1 MVAMTRCIVQ
11 PVVPLIFMMAFV
23 CGTDAASAVQPKVE
37 SETSQQTILARQSP
51 EAVFPVDYAQA
62 ERGDSLVLRMV
73 EVDNPDQADFTVNV
87 MLAPCASATDSS
99 QRVPVGSMGV
109 YPAQETHGLYTFDVA
124 PALGQLRG
132 HARDAC
138 LVLQLKPLHP
148 SKEWNRLRVT
158 VTNPGW
164 KNLSGGTKW

>member
-1 MVAMTRCIVQ
+1 MTRCIVQ
-11 PVVPLIFMMAFV
+11 PVVTVIFLVAFV
-23 CGTDAASAVQPKVE
+23 CGAAAASPLQPKVE
-37 SETSQQTILARQSP
+37 SETSQQTILTRQSP
-51 EAVFPVDYAQA
+51 EAVFPVDYARV

-109 YPAQETHGLYTFDVA
+109 YPAQETHGLYAFDLA
-124 PALGQLRG
+124 PAMGRLRG

-148 SKEWNRLRVT
+148 SKEWNRLKVT
-158 VTNPGW
+158 VTNPQW
-164 KNLSGGTKW
+164 KKLSGGAKR